1 MLSTIVD
8 TLDTLTTVESL
19 TIKLKSTNISVYTLL
34 LNITELAF
42 LN

>member
-1 MLSTIVD
+1 MLSAIVD

>member
-19 TIKLKSTNISVYTLL
+19 TIKLNISVYTLL